1 MAEKKIKIIQTKS
14 IIGSTK
20 RQRRTMKALGLTKLG
35 QKVEQKETPQI
46 LGMIEKVN
54 HLIKVEK

>member
-1 MAEKKIKIIQTKS
+1 MAEKKIKITQTKS